1 MRIAIDHRLSVTPP
15 TGTSQA
21 VFHLLLTPPGGQS
34 QTIDSWTVDMP
45 GIDNAGRFTDGFG
58 NVAHLVNQPKPEG
71 EIVIQVRGEVTT
83 RDTHGVLGRP
93 AGEPVVALY
102 RRVTAQTKAPV
113 TLYGKYRNSKESR
126 LNVLHALM
134 ARVGET
140 LGLPEDKDES
150 EAQSQTQ
157 TQMQADGGQSQSQG
171 VAAPEARVLPPAV
184 DYAHLFIGAARAL
197 DIPARFVTGYRLV
210 EGEANGLHAWAE
222 AFDERLGWI
231 GFDPS
236 LGHCPTESYVRL
248 AIGLDAETAPTLRT
262 VPVAEITQTARVTA
276 AG

>member
-15 TGTSQA
+15 AGTSQA

-34 QTIDSWTVDMP
+34 QMIDSWTVDMP

-140 LGLPEDKDES
+140 LGLPEEKDEV
-150 EAQSQTQ
+150 ETQSQ

-171 VAAPEARVLPPAV
+171 AAAPEARVLPPAV
-184 DYAHLFIGAARAL
+184 DYAHLFIGSARAL
-197 DIPARFVTGYRLV
+197 DIPARFVTGYRFV